1 MKMTVRSPTSR
12 KTSHGDIEFGTYR
25 LTKDG
30 ELHFP
35 DDFRVHLSNRLS
47 CILFEIAARKGAVV
61 TRTYLIERCWPDDTI
76 GEDNLTR
83 AIADLRKIFRAHGGD
98 CIETV
103 YGLGYRLETGHPD
116 PDSWETVS
124 FCKEA
129 RERIHHRQRATLD
142 AADYLFTQVIERDEG
157 HLTAWLGLAETQ
169 IHRMQLGYTTTME
182 SALQAREFIEHALDL
197 NPACADALA
206 FKGLL
211 LTWADWDFAGAEATL
226 KRACELD
233 PGAFISNQAAAW
245 HKLAVGEFESAERHS
260 KAAIAASPL
269 AATARATWA
278 FARMYMGDARIAL
291 DVARE
296 MARIDA
302 YGSVSLAL
310 AALFEGALGS
320 PAKAVAMA
328 EQSYDLLPE
337 SPASGAIL
345 AYTLARDGLVDKA
358 RALLESETKAGLP
371 IGSNTMASP
380 AWTELGENGIAL
392 SALEWGFE
400 TRCTW
405 LLPMLNDPRI
415 DCLDCEPLKASIFK

>member
-1 MKMTVRSPTSR
+1 MKIKLRTHRERNPMN
-12 KTSHGDIEFGTYR
+12 GDIEFGPYR

-30 ELHFP
+30 RLFCP
-35 DDFRVHLSNRLS
+35 DGAEVHLSKRLR
-47 CILFEIAARKGAVV
+47 CTLFELVAKKGAVV
-61 TRTYLIERCWPDDTI
+61 TRTHLIERCWPDDTI

-83 AIADLRKIFRAHGGD
+83 AIADLRKILRTHGAE

-103 YGLGYRLETGHPD
+103 YGLGYRLDTGHA
-116 PDSWETVS
+116 DSDLRETAS
-124 FCKEA
+124 FCQEA

-142 AADYLFTQVIERDEG
+142 AADYLFNQVVTRDEG
-157 HLTAWLGLAETQ
+157 HLPAWLGLAETQ

-182 SALQAREFIEHALDL
+182 SALQARAFLDRALDL
-197 NPACADALA
+197 NPSCADALA

-211 LTWADWDFAGAEATL
+211 LTWADWDFAGAEAL
-226 KRACELD
+226 MKRACELD
-233 PGAFISNQAAAW
+233 LNGFVTNQAAAW
-245 HKLAVGEFESAERHS
+245 HKLALGEFESAERHS
-260 KAAIAASPL
+260 RVAAAASPL
-269 AATARATWA
+269 TATARGVWA
-278 FARMYMGDARIAL
+278 FARLHRGDARAAL

-296 MARIDA
+296 MVRIDA
-302 YGSVSLAL
+302 HGSVSLGL
-310 AALFEGALGS
+310 AAIFEAALGS

-337 SPASGAIL
+337 SPVAGAIL
-345 AYTLARDGLVDKA
+345 AYTLAREGRVEKA

-380 AWTELGENGIAL
+380 AWTELGENGLAM
-392 SALEWGFE
+392 SALESGFE

-415 DCLDCEPLKASIFK
+415 GCLDCKPLKDTIFK